1 VVVYELK
8 ENPVNNKQ
16 IENITAD
23 EDYSKFFIDQEFAT
37 QYPDVTIPPRTFIA
51 HEGKILSFEKGKSI
65 SLAFPVRDFQ
75 TNPVGTLQ
83 GGILASFF
91 DDAFGVL
98 SFASLRK
105 PCVSIDM
112 TLNFIR
118 PIKPD
123 THVIIRAEFKA
134 KGRKLIQL
142 SAEAFTG
149 NEKLAATATSNMM
162 VYEA

>member
-1 VVVYELK
+1 MSEEPELSVTPK
-8 ENPVNNKQ
+8 K
-16 IENITAD
+16 D
-23 EDYSKFFIDQEFAT
+23 FSKFFLDPEFLAK
-37 QYPDVTIPPRTFIA
+37 YPDITVPPPTFVA
-51 HEGKILSFEKGKSI
+51 HEGKILSFESGKSI

-98 SFASLRK
+98 CFASLRK

-112 TLNFIR
+112 TVNFIR
-118 PIKPD
+118 PIKPGAF
-123 THVIIRAEFKA
+123 VIIRAEFKA
-134 KGRKLIQL
+134 KGRKLLQC

-149 NEKLAATATSNMM
+149 NEKLAATATSNLM
-162 VYEA
+162 VFDHE